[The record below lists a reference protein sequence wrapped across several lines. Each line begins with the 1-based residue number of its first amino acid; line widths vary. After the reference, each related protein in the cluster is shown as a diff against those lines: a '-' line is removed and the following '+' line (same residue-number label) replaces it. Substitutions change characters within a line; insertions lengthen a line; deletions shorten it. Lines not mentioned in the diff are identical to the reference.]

1 MSVVHLSSDNFENE
15 VLKSPKT
22 VLVDFWASW
31 CNPCR
36 MLAPVIE
43 ELANEVGAEVKVC
56 KLDVDSAGS
65 IAENFGIKSIPT
77 VIIFKDGRITEKFVG
92 VRNKEDYL
100 QALKK

>member
-1 MSVVHLSSDNFENE
+1 
-15 VLKSPKT
+15 
-22 VLVDFWASW
+22 
-31 CNPCR
+31 
-36 MLAPVIE
+36 
-43 ELANEVGAEVKVC
+43 
-56 KLDVDSAGS
+56 VDSAGS